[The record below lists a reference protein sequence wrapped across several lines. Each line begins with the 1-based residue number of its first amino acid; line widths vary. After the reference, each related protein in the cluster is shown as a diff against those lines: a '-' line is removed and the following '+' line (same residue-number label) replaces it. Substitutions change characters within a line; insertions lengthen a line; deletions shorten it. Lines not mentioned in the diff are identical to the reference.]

1 MKKVNKIGNKLVII
15 SLLLSLIPTLVYA
28 KEDNFTININKK
40 PIQMDKDIGYP
51 FINEYNRTMIPIRI
65 VSENMG
71 YNVGWDKNTKVVTLK
86 NNDKTICLEIG
97 KDYSIINGREVKLDS
112 EKSNTKVEIVNNR
125 TYVPLRFISEELGYS
140 VDHNQLNGKHIIDIN
155 KDKEHNLLD
164 NVDKITDIKDS
175 NTFLRPKGYDY
186 AGPIYGFDRNNIKL
200 KDITDYKDRL
210 NLEYLKPYSVDN
222 LRIYDGTDLYPINS
236 NIEYYFTFENEEE
249 FIDFGLYLFN
259 ISNSEDEGYKKDEL
273 ARFVVSYFELED
285 GESVQG
291 SNYAIKGLKV
301 SDNSPYNLIG
311 HRITKVVMVNEFNR
325 NEILVINTN
334 IQLPNKLEGLREFK
348 IDSDYMLIYPS
359 SMSISGSRIRTEP
372 NCTDLVTYQ

>member
-1 MKKVNKIGNKLVII
+1 MNNIKSKLII
-15 SLLLSLIPTLVYA
+15 SSLIISSLMPMAVQAKTLDF
-28 KEDNFTININKK
+28 EININKK
-40 PIQMDKDIGYP
+40 PIQINEDIGYP
-51 FINEYNRTMIPIRI
+51 YINKYDRTMVPIRTI
-65 VSENMG
+65 SENIG

-140 VDHNQLNGKHIIDIN
+140 VDYNQLNGKHIIDIN

-164 NVDKITDIKDS
+164 NVDEITEIKDS
-175 NTFLRPKGYDY
+175 YTYLKPKGYDY
-186 AGPIYGFDRNNIKL
+186 AGPIYGFDRNNAGL
-200 KDITDYKDRL
+200 KDITDHKYEF
-210 NLEYLKPYSVDN
+210 NLEYLRPYDIDN

-236 NIEYYFTFENEEE
+236 KIEYYFTFENEEE

-273 ARFVVSYFELED
+273 ARFSVSYFELED

-301 SDNSPYNLIG
+301 SNNKPYNLIG

-325 NEILVINTN
+325 NEIMAINTN
-334 IQLPNKLEGLREFK
+334 IQLPNTLDELREFR
-348 IDSDYMLIYPS
+348 IDSDYMLIYPYS
-359 SMSISGSRIRTEP
+359 RIRKGSRIYTEP
-372 NCTDLVTYQ
+372 DHTDSVIY